1 MSFFLCVVG
10 MVMILEGLPYFAFP
24 EKIKA
29 FILQIVEMSDHSLR
43 TIGLILMLSGLC
55 LVYLGKKIG

>member
-10 MVMILEGLPYFAFP
+10 MVMILEGLPYFVFP
-24 EKIKA
+24 EKIKI
-29 FILQIVEMSDHSLR
+29 FILKIAQTPDHSLR

-55 LVYLGKKIG
+55 LVYFGKKIG

>member
-10 MVMILEGLPYFAFP
+10 MVMILEGLPYFVFP
-24 EKIKA
+24 EKIKI
-29 FILQIVEMSDHSLR
+29 FILQIAQTPDHSLR

-55 LVYLGKKIG
+55 LVYFGKKIG